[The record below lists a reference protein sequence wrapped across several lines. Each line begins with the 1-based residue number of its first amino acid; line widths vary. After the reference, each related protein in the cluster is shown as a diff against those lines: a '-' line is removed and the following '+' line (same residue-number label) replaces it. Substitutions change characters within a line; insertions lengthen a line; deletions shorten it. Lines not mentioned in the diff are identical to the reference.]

1 MGWERAG
8 KAWLGSGPAAEQGWR
23 SEKAPGCA
31 GGGTSVMLA
40 WQSCTNSHEAGCE
53 AGDGARVQGWL
64 GPPETEPG
72 NHSEQGAPDQGQDNQ
87 PGISL
92 SLSSPDP
99 PCRPEQL
106 RKACSDLSVRLC
118 AARLCAPLPQPGHS
132 LRWKALMPASFPGFP

>member
-1 MGWERAG
+1 
-8 KAWLGSGPAAEQGWR
+8 
-23 SEKAPGCA
+23 
-31 GGGTSVMLA
+31 MLA

-118 AARLCAPLPQPGHS
+118 AARLCVPHS
-132 LRWKALMPASFPGFP
+132 LSQDTHCGGKP

>member
-1 MGWERAG
+1 
-8 KAWLGSGPAAEQGWR
+8 
-23 SEKAPGCA
+23 
-31 GGGTSVMLA
+31 MLA

-106 RKACSDLSVRLC
+106 RERPAVTSQSGSV
-118 AARLCAPLPQPGHS
+118 LPVCVPHS
-132 LRWKALMPASFPGFP
+132 LSQDTHCGGKP